1 MAKVIPH
8 LIKNEIISEKYLD
21 KLINNL
27 LGKLDDSEPSILPNI
42 WDAALLLTIHYKV
55 SNILIVHVYTYTLKT
70 YYCIYF
76 LTKSSFSLSLNLI
89 SFFNKENDV
98 Y

>member
-55 SNILIVHVYTYTLKT
+55 SNILIVHVYT
-70 YYCIYF
+70 
-76 LTKSSFSLSLNLI
+76 
-89 SFFNKENDV
+89 
-98 Y
+98 

>member
-55 SNILIVHVYTYTLKT
+55 GNILIVNV
-70 YYCIYF
+70 CIRIPRKHIFVFIF
-76 LTKSSFSLSLNLI
+76 LTKSSFSFVTKVI
-89 SFFNKENDV
+89 KFF
-98 Y
+98 

>member
-55 SNILIVHVYTYTLKT
+55 SNMLMCIRTLKPRYSEQVPVRQT
-70 YYCIYF
+70 LFVHYI
-76 LTKSSFSLSLNLI
+76 
-89 SFFNKENDV
+89 E
-98 Y
+98 